1 MLPLNGRVSGKYF
14 MGEENQEFS
23 TMSLNNK
30 KLALLLPLALT
41 ATACSQSVSPHS
53 YDSYA
58 VGEARRVERGVVDSY
73 RWVEIR
79 KSNSGVGTAAGVGIG
94 AAAGSTVGNSG
105 AENVIGAIGGALLG
119 GLIGNSIDK
128 AGSKTS
134 GFEYI
139 IRTESGNLITI
150 VQADRHPFA
159 EGTPVILVFSGDR
172 TRIRLDHNAYED
184 ADRYGTYEPQDQG
197 YVPRKY
203 ESDGLEDFEP
213 ADEPA
218 G

>member
-1 MLPLNGRVSGKYF
+1 
-14 MGEENQEFS
+14 
-23 TMSLNNK
+23 MSFNNK

-41 ATACSQSVSPHS
+41 ATACTQTVSPHS

-58 VGEARRVERGVVDSY
+58 VGEARRVERGVIDSY

-94 AAAGSTVGNSG
+94 AAAGSTVGDSG

-128 AGSKTS
+128 SGSKTS

-150 VQADRHPFA
+150 IQADRQPFA
-159 EGTPVILVFSGDR
+159 EGTPVIIVFGADR
-172 TRIRLDHNAYED
+172 TRIRLDHAAYEERE
-184 ADRYGTYEPQDQG
+184 RYGSYQQQDQQE
-197 YVPRKY
+197 YQPRTY
-203 ESDGLEDFEP
+203 ESDGLEDFDPEEEEEP
-213 ADEPA
+213 ATEEPDTP
-218 G
+218 GQIL

>member
-1 MLPLNGRVSGKYF
+1 MAHKISRY
-14 MGEENQEFS
+14 
-23 TMSLNNK
+23 
-30 KLALLLPLALT
+30 ALLLPLAIMT
-41 ATACSQSVSPHS
+41 SACTQSMSPHS
-53 YDSYA
+53 YDARA
-58 VGEARRVERGVVDSY
+58 VGEARRVERGTIDSY

-79 KSNSGVGTAAGVGIG
+79 KGNSGVGTAAGVGIG

-128 AGSKTS
+128 SASKSS

-139 IRTESGNLITI
+139 IRTESGSLITI
-150 VQADRHPFA
+150 VQQDRYPFA
-159 EGTPVILVFSGDR
+159 EGTPIILVFGGDR
-172 TRIRLDHNAYED
+172 TRVRLDHDAYETMSERNVY
-184 ADRYGTYEPQDQG
+184 DRDYR
-197 YVPRKY
+197 PRQY

-213 ADEPA
+213 NDNEPT